1 MKTLSLTFDY
11 EVFLGIS
18 GSIKNCILKPVN
30 KLIKLL
36 DEENIKAVF
45 FVDILFLEQLSNKGL
60 NNDFELIKLNIQE
73 LVKKGHSIE
82 LHIHPHWLDAKYLKE
97 NNQWD
102 LSDDRRYRVSSL
114 TKEEREIVF
123 NRSYDLL
130 LSICKEVDS
139 NCQIN
144 AFRAGGLCI
153 QPFDDFKDTLKNLG
167 ISIESSV
174 SPGLKNSSVTH
185 KYDFTSINSI
195 EPYFFSE
202 KLEEPTKEG
211 FFLEFPILNYQVSF
225 LERLLQKLK
234 NISPSNKI
242 FGDGKANGPKS
253 THKSNPLDKFKT
265 STYLFSVDGDY
276 YEEILFKKL
285 KKSKAEFITLLCHPK
300 LLSEQSLITIKKLN
314 QKKWVNFSDFNSKQK
329 ALKQEIQ

>member
-60 NNDFELIKLNIQE
+60 KNDFESIKLNIQE

-97 NNQWD
+97 SNQWD
-102 LSDDRRYRVSSL
+102 LSNDQRYSVSSL
-114 TKEEREIVF
+114 TKEERETVF
-123 NRSYDLL
+123 NRSYKILE
-130 LSICKEVDS
+130 SICKEVVPS
-139 NCQIN
+139 YKIS

-153 QPFDDFKDTLKNLG
+153 QPFDNIKNILKNLE
-167 ISIESSV
+167 INIESSV
-174 SPGLKNSSVTH
+174 SPGLKNNSLTH
-185 KYDFTSINSI
+185 KYDFTSINFI

-202 KLEEPTKEG
+202 KLEVPTKKG
-211 FFLEFPILNYQVSF
+211 FFIEFPILNYQVSF
-225 LERLLQKLK
+225 LERLLQKVK
-234 NISPSNKI
+234 GVNPSHKI

-253 THKSNPLDKFKT
+253 TTKSNPIDKFKA
-265 STYLFSVDGDY
+265 STYIFSVDGDY
-276 YEEILFKKL
+276 YEELLFKKL
-285 KKSKAEFITLLCHPK
+285 KNSKAEFITLLCHPK
-300 LLSEQSLITIKKLN
+300 LLSEQSLLSIKKLS
-314 QKKWVNFSDFNSKQK
+314 QKDWVKFSDLNSQYKK
-329 ALKQEIQ
+329 LK